1 MRPSSPSASRST
13 QVPIKIQ
20 HRAAKRKAIR
30 RRRVDLN
37 CGCSYYVHINCHNHG
52 FTHRGTHHCS
62 SGDEWRIYL
71 GGSKSPLFQDH
82 PARQP
87 AVQQAV
93 GHNNH
98 PDTLQPQPEESVG
111 TTSMLDGFQGLDDL
125 TASDLAFFEGI

>member
-1 MRPSSPSASRST
+1 MRPSSPSKDRST
-13 QVPIKIQ
+13 QVPIKVQ

-62 SGDEWRIYL
+62 SGNEWRIYL

-87 AVQQAV
+87 AVRNET

-125 TASDLAFFEGI
+125 TASDLAFLESI

>member
-13 QVPIKIQ
+13 QVPIKVQ

-62 SGDEWRIYL
+62 SGDEWRLYL

-87 AVQQAV
+87 AVQHAV
-93 GHNNH
+93 GHNNR
-98 PDTLQPQPEESVG
+98 PDTVQPQPEESVG
-111 TTSMLDGFQGLDDL
+111 TTPMLDGFQGLDDL
-125 TASDLAFFEGI
+125 TASDLAFLEGI

>member
-13 QVPIKIQ
+13 QVPIKVQ

-62 SGDEWRIYL
+62 SGNEWRIYL
-71 GGSKSPLFQDH
+71 GGSKSPLFQNH

-125 TASDLAFFEGI
+125 TASDLAFLEGI

>member
-13 QVPIKIQ
+13 QVPIKVQ

-62 SGDEWRIYL
+62 SGNEWRIYL

-125 TASDLAFFEGI
+125 TASDLAFLEGI

>member
-13 QVPIKIQ
+13 QVPIKVQ

-71 GGSKSPLFQDH
+71 GGSKSPIFQDH

-125 TASDLAFFEGI
+125 TASDLAFLEGI

>member
-13 QVPIKIQ
+13 QVPIKVQ

-62 SGDEWRIYL
+62 SGDEWGLYL

-82 PARQP
+82 PARQR

-125 TASDLAFFEGI
+125 TASDLAFLEGI

>member
-13 QVPIKIQ
+13 QVPIKVQ

-62 SGDEWRIYL
+62 SGDERRIYL

-82 PARQP
+82 PAGQP

-125 TASDLAFFEGI
+125 TASDLAFLEGI

>member
-13 QVPIKIQ
+13 QVPIKVQ

-62 SGDEWRIYL
+62 SGDEWRLYL

-87 AVQQAV
+87 PVQQAV
-93 GHNNH
+93 QHNNR
-98 PDTLQPQPEESVG
+98 PVTVQPQPEESVG
-111 TTSMLDGFQGLDDL
+111 TTSMLDGFQNLDDL
-125 TASDLAFFEGI
+125 TASDFAFLEGI